1 MIGRRVFLKETG
13 FAAVGLSMVPGFLC
27 RTVLAAAPSGR
38 PKTLVVVF
46 QRGGADGLNIV
57 VPFGDKAYYQHRP
70 TIAIPAP
77 GKDPAA
83 ALDLDG
89 FFGLHPALRPLAP
102 LYKDGHL
109 AIVNAVGSPDTG
121 NRSHFQAQDIME
133 SAAPG
138 NKTVSTGWL
147 NRYLQSAPDPKATP
161 LRAAAIGEALPKA
174 LRGPAPALTIGN
186 LNAFNLS
193 GGGDLF
199 QSMYDRDA
207 NALLTGAAREM
218 FDAMALLKT
227 VDPSKYQPADGVNY
241 GPPNDAFGQALRQVA
256 QLIKANVGLQVAFI
270 DVRGDWDTH
279 QSETTRLAPLLQGLG
294 RGLAAFHRDLG
305 DRMQDV
311 VVLTMSEFGRTA
323 RENGNAGTDH
333 GHANVMFA
341 MGGPVKGGKV
351 YGKWPGLQPEQ
362 LNEDRDLALTTD
374 FRDVFAELLVR
385 HLECRTPDVV
395 FPRYSTD
402 AQRFLG
408 IVNAART

>member
-1 MIGRRVFLKETG
+1 MIGRRVFIRQGGL
-13 FAAVGLSMVPGFLC
+13 AAVGLSMVPGFLC
-27 RTVLAAAPSGR
+27 RTVLAAQPR
-38 PKTLVVVF
+38 NRQKTLVVIF

-57 VPFGDKAYYQHRP
+57 VPFGEKAYYQYRP

-102 LYKDGHL
+102 LYKAEQL
-109 AIVNAVGSPDTG
+109 AIVQAVGSPDTG

-138 NKTVSTGWL
+138 TASVSTGWL
-147 NRYLQSAPDPKATP
+147 NRFLQTAPDPNATP
-161 LRAAAIGEALPKA
+161 LRAAAMGESLPKA
-174 LRGPAPALTIGN
+174 LRGPAPAITIGR
-186 LNAFNLS
+186 LDAFDLA
-193 GGGDLF
+193 GGDALYR
-199 QSMYDRDA
+199 SLYDRDSS
-207 NALLTGAAREM
+207 ALLTGAAHEM

-227 VDPSKYQPADGVNY
+227 VDPAKYQPPEGVNY
-241 GPPNDAFGQALRQVA
+241 GPANDTFGQSLKQVA

-270 DVRGDWDTH
+270 DIRADWDTH
-279 QSETTRLAPLLQGLG
+279 QNEPTRLGPLLQAFG

-311 VVLTMSEFGRTA
+311 LVLTMSEFGRTA

-351 YGKWPGLQPEQ
+351 YGRWPGLQPEQ

-374 FRDVFAELLVR
+374 FRDVFAEVLVR
-385 HLECRTPDVV
+385 HLGCTQADSV
-395 FPRYSTD
+395 FPRYQVD
-402 AQRFLG
+402 ANRFAGL
-408 IVNAART
+408 IRTS